1 MQKYGADLAKLQ
13 TFKPENMTIDS
24 SNKNFSWKWDLEKPK
39 LLELPKRPN
48 SYEWHKKIFDYSK
61 KKKIP
66 CFSTPFHED
75 DVDFLESL
83 KTPLYKVA
91 SFELNHIPLIK
102 KISKT
107 HKPIIISTGM
117 AKLTEIELAFNTA
130 KKFGAKEVILL
141 YCVSNYPA
149 KNSDFNLNNIRYLIK
164 RLIGNYYQI
173 IQIIRK

>member
-1 MQKYGADLAKLQ
+1 MG
-13 TFKPENMTIDS
+13 
-24 SNKNFSWKWDLEKPK
+24 LEKPK
-39 LLELPKRPN
+39 TLWLYKKAKLLMNGTKNFWL
-48 SYEWHKKIFDYSK
+48 FK

-91 SFELNHIPLIK
+91 SFELNHVQVIK

-130 KKFGAKEVILL
+130 KKFGAKVILL
-141 YCVSNYPA
+141 
-149 KNSDFNLNNIRYLIK
+149 FL
-164 RLIGNYYQI
+164 
-173 IQIIRK
+173 